1 MLTVRILPA
10 GGSILTGSLRDW
22 FSMSPNDP
30 EIETSRRRTRF
41 YLVSSALFLLL
52 AAGSWLLAQGMQGN
66 RRIAVEYF
74 LVVFVSI
81 GIAVLAIGLV
91 FAVLSHKSSR
101 NERS

>member
-1 MLTVRILPA
+1 MTQRSRHPQKKQILPH
-10 GGSILTGSLRDW
+10 SVR
-22 FSMSPNDP
+22 
-30 EIETSRRRTRF
+30 
-41 YLVSSALFLLL
+41 LFLVL
-52 AAGSWLLAQGMQGN
+52 AAVSWWFAQGMQGN

-101 NERS
+101 KERS

>member
-1 MLTVRILPA
+1 
-10 GGSILTGSLRDW
+10 
-22 FSMSPNDP
+22 MSPDDP

-41 YLVSSALFLLL
+41 YLISSALFLVL
-52 AAGSWLLAQGMQGN
+52 AAVSWWLAQGMQGN

-74 LVVFVSI
+74 VVVFVSL

-101 NERS
+101 RERS